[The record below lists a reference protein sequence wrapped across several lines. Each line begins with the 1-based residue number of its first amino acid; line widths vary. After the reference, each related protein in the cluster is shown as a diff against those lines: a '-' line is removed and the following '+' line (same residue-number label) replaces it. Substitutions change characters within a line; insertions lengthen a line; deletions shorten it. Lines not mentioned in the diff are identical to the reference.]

1 MLVDSFDKKNYVS
14 TLHFKTNTD
23 EEQKDFKSLLQS
35 QSKKL
40 ISDVNNAY
48 SSNFSNDT
56 RLDRG
61 DKQYQNLNG
70 SSQKI
75 HLGKLSDD
83 TPTVSELLYNTQ
95 YKDKCWEMLE
105 SDVNSSKH
113 FKKIPAGTDIY
124 LDKKTS
130 EIVWGQNYEKKS
142 GVITNDDITQTRVL
156 SILPRSSKTISQPGS
171 DISLGAKQ
179 TYYSKK
185 KVSVADHL
193 KISSD
198 LLNSRG
204 ADSSTGSDSDIPE
217 PSLSSTIYS
226 NRASTID
233 NAISDTG
240 IHKSEDLPYKYKSSL
255 HKYTDKS
262 DEPAL
267 DDAVKEFMGKNYNKM
282 DCYELVVSGLENM
295 GIKYTGK
302 GGLGRHL
309 INKAI
314 DKGLSR
320 NHYLTGEGLLEAT
333 GHSVYNKTA
342 FSVKKPVSQAE
353 SVMKEMQKVLKEGQI
368 LSFSTRTRGHTGIV
382 SKQDG
387 IWTFI
392 NSGYMDN
399 NISGKNGTKQVGEE
413 ILAKELENWF
423 RVANSRKEGLKITLG
438 DIDASKLVAY
448 KTYKP
453 KLSKKV

>member
-1 MLVDSFDKKNYVS
+1 MLVDSFDKKNYAS

-48 SSNFSNDT
+48 SSNFLNDMK
-56 RLDRG
+56 LDRG
-61 DKQYQNLNG
+61 DKQYKNLNG

-95 YKDKCWEMLE
+95 YKEKCWEMLE

-142 GVITNDDITQTRVL
+142 GVIADDDTTQTRVL
-156 SILPRSSKTISQPGS
+156 SILPRSSKNISQPGS
-171 DISLGAKQ
+171 DSSLEDKK

-185 KVSVADHL
+185 KVSADQL
-193 KISSD
+193 KVSSG
-198 LLNSRG
+198 LFNNRG

-226 NRASTID
+226 NRASTMD
-233 NAISDTG
+233 KAISATG
-240 IHKSEDLPYKYKSSL
+240 IHKSEELPYKYKSSL
-255 HKYTDKS
+255 HKYTNKS

-333 GHSVYNKTA
+333 GYSVYNKTT
-342 FSVKKPVSQAE
+342 FSVKNPVSQAE
-353 SVMKEMQKVLKEGQI
+353 SAMKEMQKVLKEGQI